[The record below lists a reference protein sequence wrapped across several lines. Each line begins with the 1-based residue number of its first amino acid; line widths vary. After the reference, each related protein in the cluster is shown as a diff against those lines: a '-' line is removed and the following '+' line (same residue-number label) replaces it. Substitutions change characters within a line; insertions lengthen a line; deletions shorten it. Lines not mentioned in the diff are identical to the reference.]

1 MALWELDEFQGPR
14 FLGFVRNV
22 PAPEPFVGQQ
32 WLPNQTT
39 FDLEFEYIKGV
50 NDRPV
55 MAHVMG
61 WDSEA
66 PIDGRPPLGE
76 RVSGELPPIKRKA
89 KVGEKEI
96 IRFLS
101 PRAGTP
107 DRQSAIDSVYR
118 LTGRLVESIQARVEW
133 LRIQALSE
141 DKITYNEGGV
151 IFEFDYGIDP
161 AFQWNYDT
169 AQDGAAAST
178 GTGGVAWNLPA
189 TASPIDDLTKHCN
202 AMETKTGYRPATI
215 VMSRKALNYL
225 LQSAEIKGLIR
236 PAGAPDSILTQAEV
250 NNVFALYGLP
260 TIQTYDVKVRSENAD
275 GTASDV
281 RPLAEN
287 KAFLVPAGGVGNT
300 LWGPTAESRP
310 LLGTSLAS
318 SAPGIYA
325 VTYGK
330 EEPPSEWVKAVAVAF
345 PSMPDAHL
353 LGQATLWTP

>member
-22 PAPEPFVGQQ
+22 PEPEAFSGQR

-50 NDRPV
+50 NNRPV

-66 PIDGRPPLGE
+66 PIEGRPALGE

-89 KVGEKEI
+89 RVGEKEI

-107 DRQSAIDSVYR
+107 DKQTAIDSVYD
-118 LTGRLVESIQARVEW
+118 LTGRLVESVQARVEW

-141 DKITYNEGGV
+141 NTIVYNEGGV
-151 IFEFDYGIDP
+151 QFAFDYGLDND
-161 AFQWNYDT
+161 FQWDYDT
-169 AQDGAAAST
+169 GLDGDGDAT
-178 GTGGVAWNLPA
+178 GSGGVGWNLPA
-189 TASPIDDLTKHCN
+189 TSNPVDDLTRQCN
-202 AMETKTGYRPATI
+202 LMETETGYRPAEI
-215 VMSRKALNYL
+215 VMSRVALNYL
-225 LQSAEIKGLIR
+225 LQSTSIKALIR
-236 PAGAPDSILTQAEV
+236 PSGAPSNILSRAELDS
-250 NNVFALYGLP
+250 VFAMYGLP
-260 TIQTYDVKVRSENAD
+260 SITTYDVQVRSEAAN
-275 GTASDV
+275 GSTSTV

-287 KAFLVPAGGVGNT
+287 KAFLVPQGGVGRT

-318 SAPGIYA
+318 NAPGIYA

-330 EEPPSEWVKAVAVAF
+330 EEPPSEWIKAVAVAF
-345 PSMPDAHL
+345 PSLPDAHL
-353 LGQATLWTP
+353 LGQATLWTV

>member
-22 PAPEPFVGQQ
+22 PAPEQFAGQR

-107 DRQSAIDSVYR
+107 DKQNAIDSVYR
-118 LTGRLVESIQARVEW
+118 LSARLVESIQARVEW

-151 IFEFDYGIDP
+151 IFSFDYGIDTD
-161 AFQWNYDT
+161 FQWNYDT
-169 AQDGAAAST
+169 ALDGDGSGT
-178 GTGGVAWNLPA
+178 GTGGVAWNLPNTA
-189 TASPIDDLTKHCN
+189 TPIDDLTKHCN
-202 AMETKTGYRPATI
+202 AIEQKTGYRPAEI

-225 LQSAEIKGLIR
+225 LQNDEIKGLIR
-236 PAGAPDSILTQAEV
+236 PAGAPDSILTQSEV

-260 TIQTYDVKVRSENAD
+260 TITTYDVTVRSEQAD
-275 GTASDV
+275 GTATDV

-287 KAFLVPAGGVGNT
+287 KAFLVPSGGVGQT

-310 LLGTSLAS
+310 LLGTSLS
-318 SAPGIYA
+318 SQAPGIYA

-345 PSMPDAHL
+345 PSLPDAHL
-353 LGQATLWTP
+353 LGQAQLW

>member
-1 MALWELDEFQGPR
+1 MALWELDEFQGAR

-22 PAPEPFVGQQ
+22 PEPERFAGQN
-32 WLPNQTT
+32 WLPNKDT
-39 FDLEFEYIKGV
+39 FDLEFGYIKGV

-61 WDSEA
+61 WDAEA
-66 PIDGRPPLGE
+66 PIDGRPALGE

-96 IRFLS
+96 IRFMS

-107 DRQSAIDSVYR
+107 DKQTAINSVYR

-133 LRIQALSE
+133 LRLQALSE

-161 AFQWNYDT
+161 AFQWNMATGHDGNGDDT
-169 AQDGAAAST
+169 GATA
-178 GTGGVAWNLPA
+178 VAWSSPA
-189 TASPIDDLTKHCN
+189 TAAPVDAMTRLCN
-202 AMETKTGYRPATI
+202 AVETKTGYRPEEM
-215 VMSRKALNYL
+215 VCSRTAVNYL
-225 LQSAEIKGLIR
+225 LQSAEIKALIR
-236 PAGAPDSILTQAEV
+236 PDWAPSSILTMGELNA
-250 NNVFALYGLP
+250 VFTQYGLP
-260 TIQTYDVKVRSENAD
+260 RITTYDVKVRAEQAN
-275 GTASDV
+275 GTAVDV

-287 KAFLVPAGGVGNT
+287 KAFFLPGGKAIGET

-310 LLGTSLAS
+310 LLGTALAS
-318 SAPGIYA
+318 QAPGVYA
-325 VTYGK
+325 VAYGK

-345 PSMPDAHL
+345 PSLPDAHL
-353 LGQATLWTP
+353 LAQAQLW